1 MDATTAVLAHGILN
15 AVHVVKSV
23 PALLDGCTDEDERH
37 RLCSMLSHQLDFLVG
52 TLEDLGDAASE
63 GLRRELHRAS
73 FAGAE
78 VAAACTGGALA
89 EAGDQLQTLADA
101 AERAAANL
109 TGLVQGL
116 PTEVILYLDELEST
130 RQ

>member
-15 AVHVVKSV
+15 AVHVVSSV
-23 PALLDGCTDEDERH
+23 PALLEDCTDENERQ
-37 RLCSMLSHQLDFLVG
+37 RLCSMLSNQLDFLVA
-52 TLEDLGDAASE
+52 TLEDLGDVASE

-78 VAAACTGGALA
+78 VAAACSGGGLG

-109 TGLVQGL
+109 TGLVRGL
-116 PTEVILYLDELEST
+116 PADVILYLDSLEPS
-130 RQ
+130 RP